1 MYVINNMD
9 FYVRIADAVSDDEDN
24 TAKKVE
30 YVKAEDA
37 TKYNTMSQAAAAAE
51 EMAISGFTVE
61 KYSKPASD
69 NEG

>member
-9 FYVRIADAVSDDEDN
+9 FYVRIADAVSDDDEN

-30 YVKAEDA
+30 YVSAQDA

-61 KYSKPASD
+61 KYSKPSN